1 MMEPS
6 LATKINN
13 YLKKVHNMKY
23 RMIITYNFSEDETRS
38 TFEELVDAL
47 GFVEAEDQS
56 TYVLPYVINKV
67 SKDVVDPIVKWSE
80 GKDNQISADDFVQLF
95 YLAYD
100 AADEKKVNKIASK
113 YLKYNPKTKGLI

>member
-23 RMIITYNFSEDETRS
+23 RMIITYNFSEDQTRS

-80 GKDNQISADDFVQLF
+80 GTDNQISADDFVQLF

>member
-1 MMEPS
+1 MEPS

-80 GKDNQISADDFVQLF
+80 GTDNQISADDFVQLF

-113 YLKYNPKTKGLI
+113 YIKYNPKTKGLI

>member
-1 MMEPS
+1 MGPS

-13 YLKKVHNMKY
+13 YLKKVHNMEC

-38 TFEELVDAL
+38 TFEELVEEL

-56 TYVLPYVINKV
+56 TYVLPYVIKKV

-80 GKDNQISADDFVQLF
+80 DKDNQISADDFVQLF

-100 AADEKKVNKIASK
+100 AADEKKVNKIFIK

>member
-80 GKDNQISADDFVQLF
+80 GTDNQISADDFVQLF

>member
-67 SKDVVDPIVKWSE
+67 SKEVVDPIVKWSE
-80 GKDNQISADDFVQLF
+80 GTDNQISADDFVQLF

>member
-1 MMEPS
+1 MEPS

-80 GKDNQISADDFVQLF
+80 GTDNQISADDFVQLF

-113 YLKYNPKTKGLI
+113 YLKYNPMTKGLI

>member
-1 MMEPS
+1 MEPS

-23 RMIITYNFSEDETRS
+23 RMIITYNFSKDETRS

-80 GKDNQISADDFVQLF
+80 GTDNQISADDFVQLF

>member
-80 GKDNQISADDFVQLF
+80 GTDNQISADDFVQLF

-113 YLKYNPKTKGLI
+113 YLKYNPMTKGLI

>member
-38 TFEELVDAL
+38 TFVELVDAL

-67 SKDVVDPIVKWSE
+67 SKDVVGPIVKWSE
-80 GKDNQISADDFVQLF
+80 GTDNQISADDFVQLF

-113 YLKYNPKTKGLI
+113 YLKYTPKTKGLI

>member
-1 MMEPS
+1 MEPS

-80 GKDNQISADDFVQLF
+80 GTDNQISADDFVQLF

>member
-13 YLKKVHNMKY
+13 SLKKVHNMKY
-23 RMIITYNFSEDETRS
+23 RMIITYNFSEDEIRS

-80 GKDNQISADDFVQLF
+80 GTDNQISADDFVQLF